1 MSCPMSL
8 RTLLEGWKDD
18 VPQIVLEGITLDSR
32 SVLPGMGFL
41 AVAGGQAHGLQFA
54 AQAESAGASVV
65 IHDGQFPV
73 PDLGIPCVEVPGLGH
88 HLSSLASRFFHA
100 PSEHLS
106 VCGITGTNGK
116 TSTAHFLAQAW
127 HRSRG
132 RSGLIGTVGS
142 GPFDCLQQSSLTTPD
157 PISLQQQISACVDAG
172 VEYLAME
179 VSSHALAQG
188 RCDDVRFEAGV
199 FTNLS
204 RDHLDYHGSMAAYA
218 AAKRRLFADCK
229 PRFAVIN
236 KDDDFGKKLIEEFSS
251 SLEVLS
257 YGTNGSSEIRA
268 AVSAMDSGGMT
279 ISIESPWGPGRVHS
293 SLLGRFNVSNLIAA
307 GGTMALLGMDW
318 REVLHQMEMM
328 QPVPGRMHRLGG
340 EGGKPVVVVDFAH
353 TPDALEQALQ
363 ALRAHLHG
371 RMVCV
376 IGCGGD
382 RDPGKRPMMAK
393 VAENRCDRII
403 FTSDNPRH
411 EAQEKIFADMTA
423 GLSARDKAQLEPD
436 RGEAIRQA
444 VRSSGEGDIV
454 LIAGKGHE
462 TYQDLGDR
470 RVPFSDEAAARA
482 ALEAAA

>member
-8 RTLLEGWKDD
+8 RTLLEGWRDD
-18 VPQIVLEGITLDSR
+18 VPDLVLEGITLDSLQVR
-32 SVLPGMGFL
+32 PGMAFL
-41 AVAGGQAHGLQFA
+41 AVAGGKSHGLEFA
-54 AQAESAGASVV
+54 AQAEAAGASVV
-65 IHDGQFPV
+65 IHDGLFSV
-73 PDLGIPCVEVPGLGH
+73 PALGIPCVEVPGLGH

-106 VCGITGTNGK
+106 ISGITGTNGK
-116 TSTAHFLAQAW
+116 TSTAHFLAQGW
-127 HRSRG
+127 HRANG
-132 RSGLIGTVGS
+132 NAGLIGTLGS
-142 GPFDCLQQSSLTTPD
+142 GPFGRLKPARLTTPD
-157 PISLQQQISACVDAG
+157 PISLQQMLSQCVDDG
-172 VEYLAME
+172 VEHLAME

-204 RDHLDYHGSMAAYA
+204 RDHLDYHGSMEGYA

-229 PRFAVIN
+229 PRFGVIN
-236 KDDDFGKKLIEEFSS
+236 QDDAFGKKLIEEFSS
-251 SLEVLS
+251 SMEILS
-257 YGTNGSSEIRA
+257 YGTNGSSEMRA
-268 AVSAMDSGGMT
+268 AVSSMDSGGMT
-279 ISIESPWGPGRVHS
+279 IRIEGPWGPGSVRS

-307 GGTMALLGMDW
+307 GGTLALLGMDW
-318 REVLHQMEMM
+318 RGVLHQMELM

-340 EGGKPVVVVDFAH
+340 ERGQPVVVVDFAH

-382 RDPGKRPMMAK
+382 RDRGKRPMMAR
-393 VAENRCDRII
+393 VAESRCDTLI
-403 FTSDNPRH
+403 FTSDNPRF
-411 EAQEKIFADMTA
+411 ESQDAIFADMVAGMTA
-423 GLSARDKAQLEPD
+423 REKALLEPD
-436 RGEAIRQA
+436 RGEAIRRA
-444 VRSSGEGDIV
+444 VRGSGEGDIV

-470 RVPFSDEAAARA
+470 RVPFSDEAAALA

>member
-8 RTLLEGWKDD
+8 QTLLEGWRDG
-18 VPQIVLEGITLDSR
+18 VPDIVLEGITLDSLQVR
-32 SVLPGMGFL
+32 PGMAFL
-41 AVAGGQAHGLQFA
+41 AVAGGKCHGLEFA
-54 AQAESAGASVV
+54 AQAEAAGASVV
-65 IHDGQFPV
+65 IHDGLFPV
-73 PDLGIPCVEVPGLGH
+73 PVLGIPCVEVPGLGN

-106 VCGITGTNGK
+106 ITGITGTNGK

-127 HRSRG
+127 HRAG
-132 RSGLIGTVGS
+132 GKAGLIGTLGS
-142 GPFDCLQQSSLTTPD
+142 GAFGRLEPARLTTPD
-157 PISLQQQISACVDAG
+157 PISLQQMLSKCVDQG
-172 VEYLAME
+172 VEHLAME

-204 RDHLDYHGSMAAYA
+204 RDHLDYHGSMEAYA

-229 PRFAVIN
+229 PRFGVIN
-236 KDDDFGKKLIEEFSS
+236 QDDAFGKKLIAEFSP

-257 YGTNGSSEIRA
+257 YGTNGSSELRA
-268 AVSAMDSGGMT
+268 AVSSMDSAGMT
-279 ISIESPWGPGRVHS
+279 IRIEGPWGPGSVRS
-293 SLLGRFNVSNLIAA
+293 NLLGRFNVSNLIAA
-307 GGTMALLGMDW
+307 AGTLALVGMDW
-318 REVLHQMEMM
+318 REVLHQMELM

-340 EGGKPVVVVDFAH
+340 ERGQPVVVVDFAH

-376 IGCGGD
+376 IGCGGERD
-382 RDPGKRPMMAK
+382 RGKRPMMAR
-393 VAENRCDRII
+393 VAESRCDTLI
-403 FTSDNPRH
+403 FTSDNPRF
-411 EAQEKIFADMTA
+411 ESQDAIFADMVAGMTA
-423 GLSARDKAQLEPD
+423 REKALLEPD
-436 RGEAIRQA
+436 RGEAIRRA
-444 VRSSGEGDIV
+444 VSSSGEGDIV

-462 TYQDLGDR
+462 TWQDLGDR
-470 RVPFSDEAAARA
+470 RIPFSDEAAALA